1 MRHRFLTAD
10 VFTDRAF
17 GGNPL
22 AVLPDAGGLDPAR
35 MQQVAREFNL
45 SETVFVLP
53 PDKPAHTRRLRI
65 FTPAEE
71 LPFAGHPTVGTAL
84 VLATIG
90 ALELTGETTQITFE
104 EGAGPVPVT
113 IRAAA
118 GRPVFAELTAPEPPA
133 VGPAPAPAALA
144 DMLGLTAADLRLDAG
159 LPTIASTGLPFLI
172 VELTDAAALGRAR
185 LDHAIW
191 RRLLADAG
199 AREVYL
205 VTRDAAGLDAD
216 FRARMFAPA
225 AGITEDPATG
235 SAAAA
240 FAWLARPARGA
251 GRWYHALRHS
261 PGRGDGTA
269 KPARGRGRDA
279 GGRGRRD
286 PGRRRR
292 GPGQR
297 GDDRGA
303 GGRLTGQ
310 PGPVL
315 RRGWST
321 APAPPAPGRAARS
334 LRVPP

>member
-53 PDKPAHTRRLRI
+53 PDQPAHTRRLRI
-65 FTPAEE
+65 FTPAREV
-71 LPFAGHPTVGTAL
+71 PFAGHPTVGTAL

-90 ALELTGETTQITFE
+90 GLELTGETTRITFE

-133 VGPAPAPAALA
+133 VRPAPAPAALA
-144 DMLGLTAADLRLDAG
+144 DMLGLAAADLRLDAG
-159 LPTIASTGLPFLI
+159 LPAIASTGLPFLI
-172 VELTDAAALGRAR
+172 VELADAAALGRAR
-185 LDHAIW
+185 LDHTVW

-205 VTRDAAGLDAD
+205 VTRDTAGLDAD

-225 AGITEDPATG
+225 AGIVEDPATG

-240 FAWLARPARGA
+240 FGGWLG
-251 GRWYHALRHS
+251 LREL
-261 PGRGDGTA
+261 RGDGITRYVIA
-269 KPARGRGRDA
+269 QGVEMGRPSRLEIAVETRAGAVAAIRVGGGAVLVSEGTIEVPAAD
-279 GGRGRRD
+279 
-286 PGRRRR
+286 
-292 GPGQR
+292 
-297 GDDRGA
+297 
-303 GGRLTGQ
+303 
-310 PGPVL
+310 
-315 RRGWST
+315 
-321 APAPPAPGRAARS
+321 
-334 LRVPP
+334 